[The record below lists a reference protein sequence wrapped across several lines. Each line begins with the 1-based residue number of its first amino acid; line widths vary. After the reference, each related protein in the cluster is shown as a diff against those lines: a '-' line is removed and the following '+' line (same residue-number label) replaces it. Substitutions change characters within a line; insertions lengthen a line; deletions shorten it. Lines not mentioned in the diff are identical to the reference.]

1 VLFSSSIRNR
11 FHLLSAYRIT
21 NADIIVY
28 AVARMALSTISLLH
42 VIPLPVMT
50 HAPLL
55 RQLASRVEVGV
66 TAVKPMQFS
75 SPSNFAH
82 TGPMLSEI

>member
-1 VLFSSSIRNR
+1 MNI
-11 FHLLSAYRIT
+11 
-21 NADIIVY
+21 Y
-28 AVARMALSTISLLH
+28 AVACTVLPMVSLLH
-42 VIPLPVMT
+42 VIPLAVMT

-55 RQLASRVEVGV
+55 RQLASRVEIGV

-82 TGPMLSEI
+82 TGPMLCEM